1 MNQRAGKTNSSSRGS
16 KRYSRTPVTT
26 YYRSDTGPSAQSPF
40 QKRLPK
46 RNNRKYLFGAA
57 DVVLIFVLL
66 GLLVYSLMLND
77 KPAVMATDNSYH
89 SNSQY
94 AALVKSAFAGVSSH
108 NKITFNDSKT
118 VQKIESQLPEVTAA
132 SIELPFFSEQPKVR
146 LLVSPPAFKLKS
158 AGRMYIISQS
168 GVVVAPDTNSS
179 RFAKLLIVDDQSGF
193 SAAVGQR
200 VLNSQAA
207 GFISTIIQQSQ
218 RAKVPL
224 SLLTLPAVPLE
235 FDVRTKDQPYF
246 IKFYLNGDANLE
258 AGQFL
263 AARQKFLSNH
273 ITPSQYLDVRIS
285 GKIFYK

>member
-1 MNQRAGKTNSSSRGS
+1 MNRRAGKTNVTPRGS
-16 KRYSRTPVTT
+16 KRYNRTPVTT
-26 YYRSDTGPSAQSPF
+26 YYRSDAGPSSQSPF

-57 DVVLIFVLL
+57 DIILAIGLF

-94 AALVKSAFAGVSSH
+94 AALVKPAFAGVGDH

-118 VQKIESQLPEVTAA
+118 VQKIESQLPEVTVA
-132 SIELPFFSEQPKVR
+132 SIELPFFSEQPRVR
-146 LLVSPPAFKLKS
+146 LLISPPAFKLKS
-158 AGRMYIISQS
+158 AGRMFIVSQN
-168 GVVVAPDTNSS
+168 GVVVTPDANSP
-179 RFAKLLIVDDQSGF
+179 RFAKLLTVDDQSGF
-193 SAAVGQR
+193 NAAVGQR

-207 GFISTIIQQSQ
+207 AFISTIIQQSQ

-224 SLLTLPAVPLE
+224 SQLTLPAIPLE
-235 FDVRTKDQPYF
+235 FDLRTKDQPYF
-246 IKFYLNGDANLE
+246 VKFYLNGDANLE
-258 AGQFL
+258 VGQFL
-263 AARQKFLSNH
+263 AARQKFINNH
-273 ITPSQYLDVRIS
+273 ITPSQYLDVRIA